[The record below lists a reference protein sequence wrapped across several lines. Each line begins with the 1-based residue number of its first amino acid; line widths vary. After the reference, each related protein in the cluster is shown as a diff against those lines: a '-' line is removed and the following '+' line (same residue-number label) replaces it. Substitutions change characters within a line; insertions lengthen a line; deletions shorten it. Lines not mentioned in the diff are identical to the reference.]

1 MKNKNKP
8 SMKVLEGEVKGFA
21 FKLEH
26 KYIKRKIKIREEK
39 KIGGPVQEI
48 QHINNMSSRERDQKN
63 GWKKIMK

>member
-1 MKNKNKP
+1 MAEMKNKNKP

-39 KIGGPVQEI
+39 KLEDQ
-48 QHINNMSSRERDQKN
+48 SRKFS
-63 GWKKIMK
+63 I